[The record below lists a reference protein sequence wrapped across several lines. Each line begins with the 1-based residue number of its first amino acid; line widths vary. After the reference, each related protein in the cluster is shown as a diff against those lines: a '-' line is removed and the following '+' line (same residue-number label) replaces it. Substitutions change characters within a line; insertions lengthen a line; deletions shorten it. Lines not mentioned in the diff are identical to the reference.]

1 MVIVNQMSRNV
12 EALTYAQITEKILR
26 FLDPKFNFVF
36 VAIEESKEVDK
47 LTMDEL
53 IGSLLAHEQKIM
65 KKTEIRQ

>member
-12 EALTYAQITEKILR
+12 EALTDAQITEKILR

-47 LTMDEL
+47 LTEDEL
-53 IGSLLAHEQKIM
+53 IGSL
-65 KKTEIRQ
+65 

>member
-12 EALTYAQITEKILR
+12 EALTDAQITEKILR

-36 VAIEESKEVDK
+36 VAIEESKEVGK
-47 LTMDEL
+47 LTVDEL
-53 IGSLLAHEQKIM
+53 IGSLQAHEQKIK